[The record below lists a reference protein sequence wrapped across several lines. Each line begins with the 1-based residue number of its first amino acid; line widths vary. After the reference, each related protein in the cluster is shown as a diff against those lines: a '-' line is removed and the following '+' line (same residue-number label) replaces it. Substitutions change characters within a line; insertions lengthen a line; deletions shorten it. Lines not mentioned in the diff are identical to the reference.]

1 VARSQRRMEKRSE
14 FRYRYSAFRPN
25 DNGTKSQPDHPFLGQ
40 TNLLR
45 SRYLR
50 IDREKP
56 KIRFSDIFIF
66 NLVGGTVGIYR
77 PVRLAGG

>member
-1 VARSQRRMEKRSE
+1 
-14 FRYRYSAFRPN
+14 
-25 DNGTKSQPDHPFLGQ
+25 LGQ

-66 NLVGGTVGIYR
+66 NLVGYR
-77 PVRLAGG
+77 GHVLFVWLVADDWCWFILREKY